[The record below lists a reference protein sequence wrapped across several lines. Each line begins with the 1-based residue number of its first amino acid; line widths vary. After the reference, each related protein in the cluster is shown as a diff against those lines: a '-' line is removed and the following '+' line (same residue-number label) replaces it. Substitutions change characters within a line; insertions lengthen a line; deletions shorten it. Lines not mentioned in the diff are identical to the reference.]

1 MSVAASVS
9 LLMYGVFTIHHLLP
23 PEPWCPSFSEHCNVS
38 EPVSEQLHG
47 PSYRPAIAIK
57 ALWRLLTSPLARPS
71 WPPPPGC
78 TLHVLPAALRRFR
91 CQWQNAAQFSSPAK
105 SLANKAEE
113 VI

>member
-47 PSYRPAIAIK
+47 PPVSSGYCHQGSVAAIDFSPSKAELATASRLHAARPACCPAEISLPMAE
-57 ALWRLLTSPLARPS
+57 RSP
-71 WPPPPGC
+71 
-78 TLHVLPAALRRFR
+78 VLVS
-91 CQWQNAAQFSSPAK
+91 CQKSS
-105 SLANKAEE
+105 
-113 VI
+113 